1 MTRKITKIMREIYNY
16 IYTYVCAYCFFGMF
30 WLPPKGETHGTPQSL
45 VSMVK
50 HEYQIEKRERE
61 SERERE
67 RESAGSRNILVGH
80 TQVSRSLDT
89 CLQLFGSI
97 DDRPVGLQDG
107 VGHILFVSRLFISFI
122 EVPSCLRG
130 FLMFLPGIVSR
141 SSELQ
146 KQTR

>member
-1 MTRKITKIMREIYNY
+1 MC
-16 IYTYVCAYCFFGMF
+16 VLFFFGMS
-30 WLPPKGETHGTPQSL
+30 WLPPKGETHGKPQSL

-50 HEYQIEKRERE
+50 HEYQIEKRD
-61 SERERE
+61 RE

-89 CLQLFGSI
+89 CLPLFGSI

-107 VGHILFVSRLFISFI
+107 VGHIVFVSRLFISFI

-130 FLMFLPGIVSR
+130 FLPGIVSR